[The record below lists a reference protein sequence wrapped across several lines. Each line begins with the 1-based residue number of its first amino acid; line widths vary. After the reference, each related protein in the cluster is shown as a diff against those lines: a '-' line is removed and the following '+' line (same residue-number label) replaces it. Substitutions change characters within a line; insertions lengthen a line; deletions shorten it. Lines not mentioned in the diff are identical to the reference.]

1 LPPTAVAR
9 PGSCRSTRRVVSS
22 GVVVTQPTKLSTEA
36 LLILVSLAEAPKHGY
51 AIQQDVEQ
59 LSGRRLGPGTLYGA
73 IARLESGGLIEALS
87 DSGARRPYRLT
98 PPGAKQVRAELESL
112 KNLTRTGMRRL
123 ASR

>member
-1 LPPTAVAR
+1 LD
-9 PGSCRSTRRVVSS
+9 
-22 GVVVTQPTKLSTEA
+22 VVVTQPTKLSTEA

-51 AIQQDVEQ
+51 AIQQDIEQ